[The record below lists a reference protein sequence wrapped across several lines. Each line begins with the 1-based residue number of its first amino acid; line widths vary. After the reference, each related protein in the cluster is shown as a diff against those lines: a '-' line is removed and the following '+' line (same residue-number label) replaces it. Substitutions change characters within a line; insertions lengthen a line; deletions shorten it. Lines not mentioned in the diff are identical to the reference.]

1 MKIVLI
7 GAGGSGISN
16 LAYILQEL
24 WYDNLLAIDGF
35 ESQITQALEKNGI
48 KTLIGHW
55 QYQIKPDD
63 IVIYSE
69 AVVNSPEVQSA
80 FQLKLT
86 NQQPLK
92 LRNYFQFLGEMSKYF
107 RTVGFSGTNGKSSSS
122 ALAITTAKKLIPQLG
137 IGIVWA
143 LIPDF
148 DSKSYYL
155 NQEKK
160 SEFRLLLDAIF
171 TGRQVPYH
179 LIKQRYFFLEACEYK
194 RHFLNLD
201 LEKLAITNIEL
212 DHTDYYKDLEDY
224 TSAYLQM
231 IDKTSHEVF
240 VLKNLEQEAILSNP
254 KTKILP
260 VKERKLKYIRWE
272 HTNQNASLVAGV
284 LQSIDPTL
292 SDEQIL
298 EAMYEFKGIWR
309 RMEFLT
315 TLPTWAKLY
324 TDYGHIASSL
334 SVGYNMLH
342 QKYPEKKIIAL
353 FQPHQMHRVLV
364 GWDDFYPALAQFDQR
379 AIYQIYAAREN
390 IQDFAQEPLF
400 QQQHFTSVDELGD
413 YFAKEHNAEYLQN
426 FDQVMTFLGQT
437 TPDDIL
443 VVFTAWDLDFLLRK
457 KLWLL
462 K

>member
-1 MKIVLI
+1 MKIVLV

-92 LRNYFQFLGEMSKYF
+92 IRNYFQFLGEMSKYF

-160 SEFRLLLDAIF
+160 SEFRLLFDAIF

-212 DHTDYYKDLEDY
+212 DHTDYYQDLEDY

-240 VLKNLEQEAILSNP
+240 VLKNLEQEAITSNP
-254 KTKILP
+254 KTKILS
-260 VKERKLKYIRWE
+260 VKIKIYSMRTY
-272 HTNQNASLVAGV
+272 
-284 LQSIDPTL
+284 QS
-292 SDEQIL
+292 
-298 EAMYEFKGIWR
+298 KC
-309 RMEFLT
+309 
-315 TLPTWAKLY
+315 
-324 TDYGHIASSL
+324 
-334 SVGYNMLH
+334 
-342 QKYPEKKIIAL
+342 
-353 FQPHQMHRVLV
+353 
-364 GWDDFYPALAQFDQR
+364 
-379 AIYQIYAAREN
+379 
-390 IQDFAQEPLF
+390 
-400 QQQHFTSVDELGD
+400 FTCCGS
-413 YFAKEHNAEYLQN
+413 FAEYWSYSLWW
-426 FDQVMTFLGQT
+426 
-437 TPDDIL
+437 
-443 VVFTAWDLDFLLRK
+443 ADFRSHV
-457 KLWLL
+457 WV
-462 K
+462 